1 VQRVRRV
8 DDSREADPSEG
19 HVGQPDRQ
27 EGRLHRLLRPR
38 QTRGQARAATHQ
50 LRGHPTADLARPSGH
65 HLAPTSIRE
74 TSDTHGTPRRSRGH
88 LFTLTAATTPRTCP
102 SSGMPET
109 LLEVPFASHP
119 VRLVTNG
126 PVSEPVATFV
136 EVALH

>member
-1 VQRVRRV
+1 T
-8 DDSREADPSEG
+8 DSPEG

-27 EGRLHRLLRPR
+27 EGRQHRLIRPR
-38 QTRGQARAATHQ
+38 EACGQARAATHH
-50 LRGHPTADLARPSGH
+50 LRGNPTTDVARPSGH
-65 HLAPTSIRE
+65 HLAPTSTRE

-88 LFTLTAATTPRTCP
+88 FFTLTTAMTLRICP

-119 VRLVTNG
+119 VSLVTNG